1 MNDVS
6 TLNPAG
12 RFRRGRPGRA
22 RAAVA
27 AVLSCVIA
35 AGCYTSTSGDVQ
47 RENRALREALRK
59 RDDQIAAQAA
69 TIEQLNRQLTVARGL
84 SDDDLK
90 KIFYP
95 ERLEIDRLSG
105 GADYDGRPGDDGV
118 TVHLRPID
126 RDGDVIKVA
135 GDIYIQLFDLAAP
148 PDRNLIGEY
157 RIPADQVGKLW
168 HGKLLTGHYT
178 IKCPWPGSPP
188 ENPEITIRVVFVD
201 YFTRRVVSA
210 QAVCRV
216 RLAPR

>member
-1 MNDVS
+1 MNAVS
-6 TLNPAG
+6 PLYRSARP
-12 RFRRGRPGRA
+12 RGGRA
-22 RAAVA
+22 LAAA
-27 AVLSCVIA
+27 AVLWCGVA
-35 AGCYTSTSGDVQ
+35 AGCWTPTQGDVQ
-47 RENRALREALRK
+47 QENRALREALRK
-59 RDDQIAAQAA
+59 RESELAAQAT
-69 TIEQLNRQLTVARGL
+69 TIEQLHRQLTLARGL

-135 GDIYIQLFDLAAP
+135 GDIRIQLFDLAAP

-157 RIPADQVGKLW
+157 TIPADQVGKLW

-178 IKCPWPGSPP
+178 IKCPWPGLPP
-188 ENPEITIRVVFVD
+188 ENPVITIRAVFVD

-210 QAVCRV
+210 QAVCQV
-216 RLAPR
+216 KLAPR

>member
-6 TLNPAG
+6 TFNPAG
-12 RFRRGRPGRA
+12 RSRRGRPGRA

-27 AVLSCVIA
+27 AVLGCVIA
-35 AGCYTSTSGDVQ
+35 AGCYTSTQGDVQ

-84 SDDDLK
+84 SADDLK
-90 KIFYP
+90 KVFYP
-95 ERLEIDRLSG
+95 ERIEIDRLSG

-178 IKCPWPGSPP
+178 IKCPWPGPPP
-188 ENPEITIRVVFVD
+188 ENPEITIRAVFVD
-201 YFTRRVVSA
+201 YLTRRVVSA
-210 QAVCRV
+210 QAVCQV

>member
-1 MNDVS
+1 VNVVS
-6 TLNPAG
+6 PLYRSA
-12 RFRRGRPGRA
+12 RPRTGRA
-22 RAAVA
+22 PLAAA
-27 AVLSCVIA
+27 AVLWCGA
-35 AGCYTSTSGDVQ
+35 AVGCWTPTQGEVQ
-47 RENRALREALRK
+47 QENRALREALRK
-59 RDDQIAAQAA
+59 RESELAAQAT
-69 TIEQLNRQLTVARGL
+69 TIEQLNRQLTLARGL

-135 GDIYIQLFDLAAP
+135 GDIRIQLFDLAAP

-157 RIPADQVGKLW
+157 TISADQVGKLW
-168 HGKLLTGHYT
+168 HGRLLTGHYT
-178 IKCPWPGSPP
+178 VKCPWPGPPP
-188 ENPEITIRVVFVD
+188 ENPEITIRAVFVD

-210 QAVCRV
+210 QAVCQIK
-216 RLAPR
+216 LAPR